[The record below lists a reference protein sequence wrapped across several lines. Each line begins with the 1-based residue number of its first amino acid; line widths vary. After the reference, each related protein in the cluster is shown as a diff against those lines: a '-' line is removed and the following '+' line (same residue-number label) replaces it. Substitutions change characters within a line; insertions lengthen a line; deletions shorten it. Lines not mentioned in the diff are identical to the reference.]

1 MLVVSV
7 SVLFWSKGKRVEQD
21 TDYNETV
28 KPFIYDYFDAELANT
43 TFLSH
48 AMQTWDWVQVLHI
61 VNYEDT
67 VELLQYMKV

>member
-1 MLVVSV
+1 MLVVFV

-21 TDYNETV
+21 TNHDETV

-48 AMQTWDWVQVLHI
+48 AVQTWDWVQVLRI
-61 VNYEDT
+61 VNNEDT
-67 VELLQYMKV
+67 LVLL